1 MKKRAK
7 PVDGVGV
14 IYARY
19 SSHAQRD
26 CSIEQQVDACKAK
39 AKDLGIEIVAV
50 YADRAVSGKTDKRPE
65 FQKMLRDA
73 DRKKFRYL
81 FAWKSN
87 RLGRNMLN
95 AMVSEERLKEAGVK
109 CYYAEEDFDDNAA
122 GRFALRSMM
131 NVNQF
136 YIENMAEDI
145 KRGLLDSAK
154 AGKVIGTVPY
164 GYKKSEGGKYEIH
177 EEEAAIV
184 REVYQRVAS
193 GEPLIDIA
201 RNLNDRGITRRK
213 GKQRLPWGKSSFQ
226 NLLHNEKYI
235 GVYKYTDVI
244 IPDGMP
250 RIVSDELYSKVQ
262 EVTNTKR
269 NPYQSKRRRT
279 NNGYYL
285 LTGKLFCGKCG
296 SMMVGVSGVG
306 KDKQPHFYY
315 ICQGKRLKHD
325 CDKKNIRRDVIE
337 DMVTEAIR
345 RYALTDDVL
354 DWIADRAVEFSRQ
367 MVAETDLSILREQLA
382 NTEKILDNVMK
393 AIEMG
398 IITETTKK
406 RMKEL
411 EAERK
416 ALLRKICEEEKNTIV
431 LDKDDILASLM
442 LFRDGD
448 FDDPDFRAKLFDTFL
463 KAVYV
468 YEDNLRIAFTFTSN
482 EDLMDLPLKDI
493 VDGAGSDTSCL
504 YNLPSGPLFKSYTN
518 PPWIGFSQGIFI
530 LYMPC
535 PRALVRT

>member
-1 MKKRAK
+1 MKKKK
-7 PVDGVGV
+7 PLSGPGA

-26 CSIEQQVDACKAK
+26 CSIEQQVEACKAK

-50 YADRAVSGKTDKRPE
+50 YADRAVSGKTDNRPE

-73 DRKKFRYL
+73 DEGKFKSL
-81 FAWKSN
+81 IAWKSN

-95 AMVSEERLKEAGVK
+95 AMVNENRLNDAGVK

-154 AGKVIGTVPY
+154 AGKVIGTIPY
-164 GYKKSEGGKYEIH
+164 GYRKSEDSKYEIH

-184 REVYQRVAS
+184 QEVYRRVAN

-213 GKQRLPWGKSSFQ
+213 GKKRLPWGKSSFQ

-235 GVYKYTDVI
+235 GVYKYTDIV
-244 IPDGMP
+244 IPDGIP
-250 RIVSDELYSKVQ
+250 RIVSDEIYYKVQ
-262 EVTNTKR
+262 EVTNTKK
-269 NPYQSKRRRT
+269 NPYRNKRRRT
-279 NNGYYL
+279 NNGFYL

-306 KDKQPHFYY
+306 KDRQPHFYY
-315 ICQGKRLKHD
+315 VCQGKRLKHS
-325 CDKKNIRRDVIE
+325 CDKKNVRRDLIE
-337 DMVTEAIR
+337 DVVTEAIR
-345 RYALTDDVL
+345 RYALTDNVL
-354 DWIADRAVEFSRQ
+354 DWIADQAVEFSRQ
-367 MVAETDLSILREQLA
+367 LVNDTDLGILREQLSGI
-382 NTEKILDNVMK
+382 EKSLENVMK

-406 RMKEL
+406 RMQEL
-411 EAERK
+411 ETEKRT
-416 ALLRKICEEEKNTIV
+416 LLRQISEEEKYAVV
-431 LDKDDILASLM
+431 LEKDDILAGLM

-448 FDDPDFRAKLFDTFL
+448 FDSPDFRAKLFDTFL

-468 YEDNLRIAFTFTSN
+468 YEDELKIAFSFTSGD
-482 EDLMDLPLKDI
+482 DLIDMPLKDI
-493 VDGAGSDTSCL
+493 VDGINEDAECL
-504 YNLPSGPLFKSYTN
+504 YKLPSEPLFTSYTN
-518 PPWIGFSQGIFI
+518 TPWIGFNQGIFVLRI
-530 LYMPC
+530 PC
-535 PRALVRT
+535 PQILVRS

>member
-1 MKKRAK
+1 MGKKQQLSG
-7 PVDGVGV
+7 GVGA

-19 SSHAQRD
+19 SSHVQRD
-26 CSIEQQVDACKAK
+26 CSIEQQVDACKVK
-39 AKDLGIEIVAV
+39 AKELGVEIVAV
-50 YADRAVSGKTDKRPE
+50 YADRAVSGKTDNRPE

-73 DRKKFRYL
+73 DKGHFQCL
-81 FAWKSN
+81 IAWKSN
-87 RLGRNMLN
+87 RMGRNMLN
-95 AMVSEERLKEAGVK
+95 AMVNEERLRDAGIK

-164 GYKKSEGGKYEIH
+164 GYKKGEDSRYEVH

-184 REVYQRVAS
+184 REVYQRVAN

-201 RNLNDRGITRRK
+201 RNLNDRGITRRR

-250 RIVSDELYSKVQ
+250 RIVSDELYDKVQ
-262 EVTNTKR
+262 EVTNTKK
-269 NPYQSKRRRT
+269 NPYQNKRRRT

-296 SMMVGVSGVG
+296 AMMVGVSGVG
-306 KDKQPHFYY
+306 KDNRPHFYY
-315 ICQGKRLKHD
+315 ICQGKRLRHD
-325 CDKKNIRRDVIE
+325 CDKKNVRRDVIE

-345 RYALTDDVL
+345 RYALTDEVL

-367 MVAETDLSILREQLA
+367 MVAETDLGILREQLA
-382 NTEKILDNVMK
+382 NTEKTLDNVMK

-406 RMKEL
+406 RMHEL

-416 ALLRKICEEEKNTIV
+416 ALLRKISEEEKSIIV

-448 FDDPDFRAKLFDTFL
+448 FDDQSFRAKLFDTFL

-468 YEDNLRIAFTFTSN
+468 YEDNLRIAFSFTSGD
-482 EDLMDLPLKDI
+482 DLIDMPLKDI
-493 VDGAGSDTSCL
+493 VDGAGAEGTCL
-504 YNLPSGPLFKSYTN
+504 YKLPSEPLFKSYTN
-518 PPWIGFSQGIFI
+518 TPWIGFNQGIFV
-530 LYMPC
+530 LYIPC
-535 PRALVRT
+535 LHELVKT